1 MKPSVKAETFINI
14 LGRFFHYE
22 PLFTSSFSK
31 NLIIPD
37 AETFSKS
44 ERVTEMF
51 IMNPDQNKLRYGLNS
66 GIQKGWRG
74 FVWMLKI
81 IVPISFLTVL
91 LEYSGWIHHIDF
103 ILKPAMNLL
112 SLPPMAAL
120 PLIVGMLT
128 GIYGGIASMVVLP
141 LTNNEMTLIAIFL
154 LISHNL
160 IQEGIIQGQSGLNP
174 FKATL
179 FRLTASSVTVI
190 IVARFLGSETVRL
203 AEKNLSAAIQKPLF
217 IMMKSWFTATLYLSL
232 KIFVIIMVIMIL
244 LEIMKVFN
252 IIHHIVKVLNPLLK
266 AMGLN
271 QKVGLLWLTAVVF
284 GVAYGGAVIVE
295 EAKEGHIEKEELEK
309 LHLSIGI
316 NHSMIEDPALFLSL
330 GLSAFWLWVPR
341 LILAIVAVRLLH
353 IYYKLKM
360 LYKSKLSVSNCD
372 RKL

>member
-1 MKPSVKAETFINI
+1 
-14 LGRFFHYE
+14 
-22 PLFTSSFSK
+22 
-31 NLIIPD
+31 
-37 AETFSKS
+37 
-44 ERVTEMF
+44 
-51 IMNPDQNKLRYGLNS
+51 
-66 GIQKGWRG
+66 
-74 FVWMLKI
+74 MLKI

-91 LEYSGWIHHIDF
+91 LEYSGWIHQIDF

-112 SLPPMAAL
+112 NLPPMAAL

-128 GIYGGIASMVVLP
+128 GIYGGIAAMVVLP
-141 LTNNEMTLIAIFL
+141 LTNNEMTLIAIFI

-190 IVARFLGSETVRL
+190 IVARFLGSEPVRL
-203 AEKNLSAAIQKPLF
+203 VEKNLSAAIQQPLF
-217 IMMKSWFTATLYLSL
+217 IMMKGWFTATLYLSI

-244 LEIMKVFN
+244 LEIMKIFN
-252 IIHHIVKVLNPLLK
+252 IINKVVRVLSPLLK
-266 AMGLN
+266 TMGLN
-271 QKVGLLWLTAVVF
+271 QKVGFLWLTAIAF

-295 EAKEGHIEKEELEK
+295 EVKEGHIKKEDLEK

-341 LILAIVAVRLLH
+341 LILAIVAVRLLN
-353 IYYKLKM
+353 IYYKIKM
-360 LYKSKLSVSNCD
+360 IYKPKLSVSNSV

>member
-1 MKPSVKAETFINI
+1 MS
-14 LGRFFHYE
+14 
-22 PLFTSSFSK
+22 
-31 NLIIPD
+31 
-37 AETFSKS
+37 
-44 ERVTEMF
+44 
-51 IMNPDQNKLRYGLNS
+51 PDQNKLRYGLNS

-91 LEYSGWIHHIDF
+91 LEYSGWIHQIDF

-112 SLPPMAAL
+112 NLPPMAAL

-128 GIYGGIASMVVLP
+128 GIYGGIAAMVVLP
-141 LTNNEMTLIAIFL
+141 LTNNEMTLIAIFI

-190 IVARFLGSETVRL
+190 IVARFLGSEPVRL
-203 AEKNLSAAIQKPLF
+203 VEKNLSAAIQQPLF
-217 IMMKSWFTATLYLSL
+217 IMMKGWFTATLYLSI

-244 LEIMKVFN
+244 LEIMKIYN
-252 IIHHIVKVLNPLLK
+252 IINKMVRLLSPFLK
-266 AMGLN
+266 TMGLN
-271 QKVGLLWLTAVVF
+271 QKVGFLWLTAIAF

-295 EAKEGHIEKEELEK
+295 EVKEGHIKKEDLEK

-341 LILAIVAVRLLH
+341 LILAIVAVRLLN
-353 IYYKLKM
+353 IYYKIKM
-360 LYKSKLSVSNCD
+360 IYKPKLSVSNSV

>member
-1 MKPSVKAETFINI
+1 
-14 LGRFFHYE
+14 
-22 PLFTSSFSK
+22 
-31 NLIIPD
+31 
-37 AETFSKS
+37 
-44 ERVTEMF
+44 
-51 IMNPDQNKLRYGLNS
+51 MNPDQNKLRYGLNS

-91 LEYSGWIHHIDF
+91 LEYSGWIHNIDF
-103 ILKPAMNLL
+103 ILKPAMDLL
-112 SLPPMAAL
+112 NLPPMAAL

-179 FRLTASSVTVI
+179 FRLTASIVTVI
-190 IVARFLGSETVRL
+190 IVAGFLGSEPARL
-203 AEKNLSAAIQKPLF
+203 VEKNLSAAIQQPLF
-217 IMMKSWFTATLYLSL
+217 IMMKSWFMATLYLSL

-244 LEIMKVFN
+244 LEIMKIFN

-295 EAKEGHIEKEELEK
+295 EAKEGHIKKEELEK

-341 LILAIVAVRLLH
+341 FILAIVAVRLLD

-360 LYKSKLSVSNCD
+360 IYKPKQSVSNCD

>member
-1 MKPSVKAETFINI
+1 
-14 LGRFFHYE
+14 
-22 PLFTSSFSK
+22 
-31 NLIIPD
+31 
-37 AETFSKS
+37 
-44 ERVTEMF
+44 
-51 IMNPDQNKLRYGLNS
+51 
-66 GIQKGWRG
+66 
-74 FVWMLKI
+74 MLKI

-91 LEYSGWIHHIDF
+91 LEYSAWIHKIDF

-112 SLPPMAAL
+112 NLPPMAAL

-174 FKATL
+174 FKATI
-179 FRLTASSVTVI
+179 FRLTASGLTVI
-190 IVARFLGSETVRL
+190 IVARFLGSEPSPLV
-203 AEKNLSAAIQKPLF
+203 EKNLSTIIQQPLF
-217 IMMKSWFTATLYLSL
+217 IMMKSWFMATLYLSL

-244 LEIMKVFN
+244 LELMKIFN
-252 IIHHIVKVLNPLLK
+252 IIHHIVKVLSPLLK
-266 AMGLN
+266 TMGLN

-295 EAKEGHIEKEELEK
+295 EAKEEHIKKEELEK

-341 LILAIVAVRLLH
+341 FILAIVAVRLLD

-360 LYKSKLSVSNCD
+360 IYKPKLSVSNCD

>member
-1 MKPSVKAETFINI
+1 M
-14 LGRFFHYE
+14 
-22 PLFTSSFSK
+22 TS
-31 NLIIPD
+31 D
-37 AETFSKS
+37 
-44 ERVTEMF
+44 R
-51 IMNPDQNKLRYGLNS
+51 NKLRHGLSS

-74 FVWMLKI
+74 FLWMLKI

-91 LEYSGWIHHIDF
+91 LEYSGWIHYIDF
-103 ILKPAMNLL
+103 IIKPAMNLL
-112 SLPPMAAL
+112 NLPPMAAL

-141 LTNNEMTLIAIFL
+141 LTSNEMTLIAIFL

-190 IVARFLGSETVRL
+190 IVTRFLGSEPAHLVG
-203 AEKNLSAAIQKPLF
+203 ENLSAAVQQPLF
-217 IMMKSWFTATLYLSL
+217 VIMKSWFMATLYLSL
-232 KIFVIIMVIMIL
+232 KIFIIIMIIMIL
-244 LEIMKVFN
+244 LEVMKIFN
-252 IIHHIVKVLNPLLK
+252 IIHHIVKLLNPLLK
-266 AMGLN
+266 TMGLN
-271 QKVGLLWLTAVVF
+271 QQVGLLWLTAIAF
-284 GVAYGGAVIVE
+284 GLAYGGAVIVE
-295 EAKEGHIEKEELEK
+295 EAKEGNINKEDLEK

-341 LILAIVAVRLLH
+341 LILAIVAVRMLE
-353 IYYKLKM
+353 IYYKLKP
-360 LYKSKLSVSNCD
+360 KLSVSICI